1 MHPIA
6 KLAARLAAW
15 EELAQRST
23 SEHERVAA
31 DERAQA
37 LRRRLRRERA
47 EELHEWRSLDIPET
61 GGYGKA
67 RYQAMVSIVK
77 AYGCILPVYGPG
89 DSPRDR
95 WGGFLLRFGG
105 LGGLAEEVALRL
117 PELLD
122 EIDEASKAA
131 VKVYNVHLRSLPD
144 TDHDPQW
151 RPSLR
156 RRFRS
161 DYIAAYGS
169 VLAHKILLGGGS
181 PDLPLSDSPE
191 GFSRALADAAQADVR
206 RLELGGGIDAPMA
219 RLSLRRV
226 HVLELVEPDGP
237 ADMPPA
243 ETLAARMSA
252 LQRETGDRS

>member
-15 EELAQRST
+15 EELARRGT
-23 SEHERVAA
+23 SEHERAAA
-31 DERAQA
+31 DELAEV

-47 EELHEWRSLDIPET
+47 EASYEWRSLDIPET

-67 RYQAMVSIVK
+67 RYLAMVSIVK
-77 AYGCILPVYGPG
+77 AYGCILPTYGPG

-105 LGGLAEEVALRL
+105 LGGLAEQVALRL
-117 PELLD
+117 PDLLA

-131 VKVYNVHLRSLPD
+131 LKIYNVHLRSLPD
-144 TDHDPQW
+144 TEHDPKW
-151 RPSLR
+151 SPSLR
-156 RRFRS
+156 RRFRA
-161 DYIAAYGS
+161 DYIATYGS
-169 VLAHKILLGGGS
+169 VLAHKIILCGGS
-181 PDLPLSDSPE
+181 PDLPFSDSPD
-191 GFSRALADAAQADVR
+191 GFSRALADAAQADVK

-226 HVLELVEPDGP
+226 HVLEFVAPDGP
-237 ADMPPA
+237 AD
-243 ETLAARMSA
+243 
-252 LQRETGDRS
+252 